1 MRRETTT
8 EEISIFSWD
17 ATLARK
23 DESKWCFVRYVFLSD
38 TIIFET
44 KNTEGA
50 SFLKRLVSNGR
61 EGEIRL
67 LSVDYFCASGRTIF
81 ARNGR
86 ASPRI
91 AYCAPARVHGT
102 ENGILGS
109 ADEYWK
115 TQREHK
121 GGGRYFKAWL
131 RASITGPNTRRSYFE
146 GFADQFSPWRNCL
159 LLPVM
164 QGGRLWINRARY

>member
-8 EEISIFSWD
+8 GDIDIFLRRYAS
-17 ATLARK
+17 K
-23 DESKWCFVRYVFLSD
+23 DESKWCFVRYVFLSG

-109 ADEYWK
+109 ADEY
-115 TQREHK
+115 
-121 GGGRYFKAWL
+121 
-131 RASITGPNTRRSYFE
+131 
-146 GFADQFSPWRNCL
+146 
-159 LLPVM
+159 
-164 QGGRLWINRARY
+164 